1 MASGRTIYIAG
12 AGIAGLTLALALAK
26 FGATVVVMERN
37 KKVQEV
43 GAGLQI
49 SPNARRVLNQL
60 GLDKAVAAKSFE
72 PAAIDVYPFRAKRPL
87 VSLDLGPV
95 MRQRYGVPYAV
106 MHRADLADALYRACK
121 RFASI
126 DLLIGIKSY
135 DAVNHARGTSLVVEE
150 AGGVSRSARIHALV
164 GADGV
169 RSETRTRVLTG
180 PAAPYSGYVAW
191 RTTISMDLLKGVL
204 APDRTTLLLAPGYHA
219 VCYPLPS
226 RKVFNIA
233 LFSKEKAD
241 RLDPATTPDEP
252 KLPWAALPS
261 PSIDKLLSLA
271 KG

>member
-12 AGIAGLTLALALAK
+12 AGIAGMTLALALAK

-72 PAAIDVYPFRAKRPL
+72 PAASDGYPFRAKRPL
-87 VSLDLGPV
+87 ISLDLGPV

-126 DLLIGIKSY
+126 DLLFGIMSF
-135 DAVNHARGTSLVVEE
+135 DAVNHARG
-150 AGGVSRSARIHALV
+150 A
-164 GADGV
+164 
-169 RSETRTRVLTG
+169 
-180 PAAPYSGYVAW
+180 
-191 RTTISMDLLKGVL
+191 
-204 APDRTTLLLAPGYHA
+204 
-219 VCYPLPS
+219 
-226 RKVFNIA
+226 
-233 LFSKEKAD
+233 
-241 RLDPATTPDEP
+241 
-252 KLPWAALPS
+252 
-261 PSIDKLLSLA
+261 
-271 KG
+271 